1 MTVVVAIDGPAG
13 SGKSTLARRLA
24 LELGLP
30 YVNTGLMYR
39 ALALVAVR
47 GRTDPDDAATLSALA
62 RGLTF
67 DLDHT
72 LAPPSL
78 TIDGQI
84 PGDELEGPDVESIV
98 SRVARHPEVRT
109 ILRERQRALISAGAV
124 VEGRDIGTVV
134 APAATV
140 KLYLDA
146 AEDARVGRRAAERS
160 SPPPAVGDELVRRD
174 LVDARTNPFIPSAD
188 AVVIDTTRLGR
199 DEVFRTALSVIR
211 KRRRS

>member
-39 ALALVAVR
+39 ALALVAAR
-47 GRTDPDDAATLSALA
+47 SRTDPDDGAALSALA

-72 LAPPSL
+72 RVPPSL
-78 TIDGQI
+78 TIDGQT
-84 PGDELEGPDVESIV
+84 PGDELEGPNVESIV
-98 SRVARHPEVRT
+98 SRVARHPEVRA
-109 ILRERQRALISAGAV
+109 ILRDRQRALISAGAV

-134 APAATV
+134 APEATV

-146 AEDARVGRRAAERS
+146 AEDARVGRRAAQRS

-174 LVDARTNPFIPSAD
+174 HADARTNPFIPSPD
-188 AVVIDTTRLGR
+188 AVVIDTTGLRR

-211 KRRRS
+211 ERGRS